1 MSRRVVASLLV
12 FLLAGVSLP
21 GHVAPLGVVT
31 EAANARLSAA
41 AVSAGATVYDGDRLA
56 TDAQGALRLRSGAA
70 LLYLPGQSGVT
81 LHSAAAGTQASLT
94 AGTLVFSAAK
104 AAAMEIHADEAR
116 IRPAKDEPTV
126 AQVTMV
132 GPKELRVFA
141 RRGAL
146 AFSYREETEM
156 IPEGASYRVI
166 LDPPD
171 TAETPAQRGPVSGP
185 RKPGKYNKAFFFVI
199 FGAVGAT
206 TVWAVHEAWE
216 SPDKP

>member
-1 MSRRVVASLLV
+1 MSRRIMASLLA
-12 FLLAGVSLP
+12 LLMAGVSLP
-21 GHVAPLGVVT
+21 AHIAPLGVVT
-31 EAANARLSAA
+31 EASDAHLSAA
-41 AVSAGATVYDGDRLA
+41 AASAGATVYEGDRLS
-56 TDAQGALRLRSGAA
+56 TGSGGALRLRSGAA

-81 LHSAAAGTQASLT
+81 LHSAAAGTQANLT

-104 AAAMEIHADEAR
+104 AAAMEIDADEAR

-141 RRGAL
+141 RRGSL
-146 AFSYREETEM
+146 AFSYRNETEM

-171 TAETPAQRGPVSGP
+171 TAEPAAQRRPVSGP

-206 TVWAVHEAWE
+206 TVWAAHEAWE